1 MAGRGA
7 WRREAVQARCDEIG
21 IRLQGVILKLL
32 AKASIKLV
40 LAPCTPGPRT
50 PDPGPWTQTL
60 DPLDPQAGS
69 LYKTPRGTFFIFH
82 SAVESNLESGI
93 VCELPELNLRDR
105 TEVFTCNLITYR
117 NRHLIV
123 FECAQCR
130 QYRIW
135 H

>member
-32 AKASIKLV
+32 DKASIKLV

-60 DPLDPQAGS
+60 DPLHPGS
-69 LYKTPRGTFFIFH
+69 LYKTPRGTFFTFTYTVH
-82 SAVESNLESGI
+82 AAVESNLESSAS
-93 VCELPELNLRDR
+93 CLS
-105 TEVFTCNLITYR
+105 
-117 NRHLIV
+117 
-123 FECAQCR
+123 
-130 QYRIW
+130 
-135 H
+135 